1 MPKIGGC
8 YEVPIKNS
16 ASRTLVT
23 LSFTVHA
30 QGVETEMKLLYET
43 VQSNTHSCAIN
54 ATIVKL
60 LVVAFLK
67 SRLCFDLKL
76 WPQIRGPDQIWGM
89 IRRSCILQ
97 YISKVLSHLSKVV
110 AQVQAGDGHF
120 LISWYQPGDFSV
132 NTLL

>member
-30 QGVETEMKLLYET
+30 QGMETEMKLLYET

-76 WPQIRGPDQIWGM
+76 WPQIRGPDQIWYDQVFLYPP
-89 IRRSCILQ
+89 IHLKSSVTPVQSC
-97 YISKVLSHLSKVV
+97 SSS
-110 AQVQAGDGHF
+110 A
-120 LISWYQPGDFSV
+120 SR
-132 NTLL
+132 